1 MNLLVPGEF
10 LLLQASFFSCVT
22 LRTNLIV
29 SCVFFVK
36 KNSCLRFSFSGL
48 KIEFLP
54 EHIGNIICNLLL
66 SK

>member
-10 LLLQASFFSCVT
+10 LLLLASFLSCVT

-29 SCVFFVK
+29 SCLFFKKKKLFQVFVLRVK
-36 KNSCLRFSFSGL
+36 DR
-48 KIEFLP
+48 IFL
-54 EHIGNIICNLLL
+54 EHIGNLFL